1 MKKYRSSKPYLKCRL
16 KFDWHIKPHEMSS
29 QFLSA
34 LAEFLVE
41 KGFKR
46 LGKITRRNREEKCVM
61 KFGSDP
67 QETNDGDV
75 SKENNDMDSMG
86 ANSETVQKS
95 SFALIGMRSVLRNMQ
110 KNVLSAV
117 FFDTTTIKPSSVAT
131 TLGLCAISL
140 RNTKVY
146 AISGLNTVLSKALN
160 MPMVGAVGLMNISA
174 TKELCDLASNSFTS
188 VSILNKVLLK
198 LLKKSLLLMT
208 DMFFKKYSLTIHYG
222 FYVEKFST
230 FLCDLHE

>member
-16 KFDWHIKPHEMSS
+16 KFDWHIKSHEISS

-46 LGKITRRNREEKCVM
+46 LGKITRRSREKQSVI
-61 KFGSDP
+61 KFG
-67 QETNDGDV
+67 TNDGDV
-75 SKENNDMDSMG
+75 SKGNKDMDTMRT
-86 ANSETVQKS
+86 NSETAQKS

-131 TLGLCAISL
+131 TLGLCATSL

-174 TKELCDLASNSFTS
+174 TKELCDLASHLFTS
-188 VSILNKVLLK
+188 VSILNKQ
-198 LLKKSLLLMT
+198 SLLTAATTELQIPT
-208 DMFFKKYSLTIHYG
+208 GKK
-222 FYVEKFST
+222 KKR
-230 FLCDLHE
+230 